1 MKTSKSLVLAPAV
14 AVAVSGMF
22 AVPAVASTSTAP
34 DSPPAQGD
42 TKKPEATVD
51 ETVTQSDIANKDKG
65 IKFSG
70 SGFNGDKTARV
81 VVTGTDGTEYPADQ
95 KLTVNDKG
103 EVNGSYFFTTTG
115 GAKVPL
121 GAYKLNLVGND
132 SKVESTEVSFTVVSD
147 SEAPAPTPTPTAT
160 ETQTQ
165 TPSDTPT
172 APEVKI
178 GELKAGAAD
187 INEKAFASEGL
198 AFTGEGFSPEL
209 KTNVT
214 VTAPAEQGEEPQT
227 VNANVTTDKDGKLA
241 FTVKGAPTT
250 NGPATAA
257 AGESDAQTEAP
268 KDDEAEAPLEIA
280 VKPGT
285 YTVEV
290 GAEGTDKKATAT
302 FNVTAAPSPT
312 PSQTSTPTPSET
324 PSETPSATP
333 SENPSATPT
342 ENPSGEPT
350 ETPSE
355 TPTGEPSATPSD
367 TPSATPSETPSETTA
382 PSKSPVPTGQPTDSD
397 EQKAA
402 PKLTIDPLEI
412 ASADFGKDGVKII
425 GENFEPGQ
433 KITMVVN
440 HAQGK
445 VKQYTTEVTADD
457 NGVAAFRVR
466 AVTTPVLGQ
475 YNVTVHPS
483 DAAADGDE
491 ALHGSFTVITN
502 GSSVG
507 DETTGDT
514 KKGTS
519 GGTDLPR
526 TGAELTG
533 LAMGAGLL
541 VIGAAAVVITR
552 RRTAG
557 GNGPADI

>member
-1 MKTSKSLVLAPAV
+1 
-14 AVAVSGMF
+14 MF

-34 DSPPAQGD
+34 DSPPTQGE
-42 TKKPEATVD
+42 TKKPEATVEF
-51 ETVTQSDIANKDKG
+51 ETVTQSDIADKDKG

-70 SGFNGDKTARV
+70 SGFDGDKTARV
-81 VVTGTDGTEYPADQ
+81 VVTGTDGKTYEPDQ
-95 KLTVNDKG
+95 DLTVNDKG

-121 GAYKLNLVGND
+121 GAYKLELVGND
-132 SKVESTEVSFTVVSD
+132 TKTESTEVTFTVVSD
-147 SEAPAPTPTPTAT
+147 SESPAPTSSATPSETSSATPTTTPSETSSATPT
-160 ETQTQ
+160 ETPSETSSATPTE
-165 TPSDTPT
+165 TPSETSSATPT
-172 APEVKI
+172 ETPKPEI
-178 GELKAGAAD
+178 GEIEPRLTD
-187 INEKAFASEGL
+187 VDEKTFLGKGIE
-198 AFTGEGFSPEL
+198 FTGEGFTADL
-209 KTNVT
+209 KTTVT
-214 VTAPAEQGEEPQT
+214 VKAPAENGKAPQT
-227 VNANVTTDKDGKLA
+227 AEAAVTTDKNGKLA
-241 FTVKGAPTT
+241 FTVKGARTADALAT
-250 NGPATAA
+250 PA
-257 AGESDAQTEAP
+257 GGDSDS
-268 KDDEAEAPLEIA
+268 PLAIA

-290 GAEGTDKKATAT
+290 KAEGVEKSAPAT
-302 FNVTAAPSPT
+302 FDVTAAATEKPT
-312 PSQTSTPTPSET
+312 PT
-324 PSETPSATP
+324 ETPSATP
-333 SENPSATPT
+333 
-342 ENPSGEPT
+342 T
-350 ETPSE
+350 ETPSDE
-355 TPTGEPSATPSD
+355 PTATPSETATD
-367 TPSATPSETPSETTA
+367 TPSETPSETTT
-382 PSKSPVPTGQPTDSD
+382 PSKSPVPTGQPTESD
-397 EQKAA
+397 DKKAA
-402 PKLTIDPLEI
+402 PNLTIDPLEI

-425 GENFEPGQ
+425 GENFKPGQ

-483 DAAADGDE
+483 DAAADGDQ

-514 KKGTS
+514 KKDTS

>member
-115 GAKVPL
+115 DAKVPV
-121 GAYKLNLVGND
+121 GEYKLKLVGND
-132 SKVESTEVSFTVVSD
+132 SKVESTEVSFKVVSD
-147 SEAPAPTPTPTAT
+147 SEKTPT
-160 ETQTQ
+160 
-165 TPSDTPT
+165 
-172 APEVKI
+172 
-178 GELKAGAAD
+178 
-187 INEKAFASEGL
+187 
-198 AFTGEGFSPEL
+198 
-209 KTNVT
+209 
-214 VTAPAEQGEEPQT
+214 
-227 VNANVTTDKDGKLA
+227 
-241 FTVKGAPTT
+241 
-250 NGPATAA
+250 
-257 AGESDAQTEAP
+257 
-268 KDDEAEAPLEIA
+268 
-280 VKPGT
+280 
-285 YTVEV
+285 
-290 GAEGTDKKATAT
+290 
-302 FNVTAAPSPT
+302 
-312 PSQTSTPTPSET
+312 
-324 PSETPSATP
+324 
-333 SENPSATPT
+333 
-342 ENPSGEPT
+342 PT

-355 TPTGEPSATPSD
+355 TPNATPSQ
-367 TPSATPSETPSETTA
+367 TPSQSASPTPTQIPSETPSQTPSASPTPTQDPKPEIGQIKAGASEVDEKDFLAEGLEFTGAGFSPNLKTEVTVTAPAEDGKEAATVTAEVTTDQEGQLAFTVKGAKNAPATPAAGEQSDEPAELTVPFASEYTVKVTAEDAEKTATTTFSVNAAPTQEPTKEPTEDPTATEEPSQEPTETQTSEPSESATPSETPSQTPSQT
-382 PSKSPVPTGQPTDSD
+382 PSKSPVPTGQPTESD
-397 EQKAA
+397 DKKAA

-483 DAAADGDE
+483 DAAADGDQ

-514 KKGTS
+514 KKDTS

>member
-22 AVPAVASTSTAP
+22 AVPAVASASTAP

-42 TKKPEATVD
+42 TKKPEATVES
-51 ETVTQSDIANKDKG
+51 ETVTRSDITDEDKG

-70 SGFNGDKTARV
+70 SGFDGDKTANV
-81 VVTGTDGTEYPADQ
+81 TVTGTDGTEYKAEK

-115 GAKVPL
+115 DAKVPL
-121 GAYKLNLVGND
+121 GEYKLKLVGND
-132 SKVESTEVSFTVVSD
+132 SKVESTEVSFKVVSD
-147 SEAPAPTPTPTAT
+147 SDAPAPTPTPTAT
-160 ETQTQ
+160 ETPTQ

-187 INEKAFASEGL
+187 VNEKEFASDGV
-198 AFTGEGFSPEL
+198 AFSGEGFSPEL

-214 VTAPAEQGEEPQT
+214 VTAPAKQGEEPQT

-241 FTVKGAPTT
+241 FTVKGVPTT

-257 AGESDAQTEAP
+257 AGESDAPTEAP

-290 GAEGTDKKATAT
+290 GAEGTDKKATAA
-302 FNVTAAPSPT
+302 FDVTAAPSPT
-312 PSQTSTPTPSET
+312 PTETSTPTNTPSAT

-333 SENPSATPT
+333 TETPSDEPTATPSET
-342 ENPSGEPT
+342 ATDTPT

-355 TPTGEPSATPSD
+355 TPTGEPSATPS
-367 TPSATPSETPSETTA
+367 ETTT
-382 PSKSPVPTGQPTDSD
+382 PSKSPVPTGQPTESD
-397 EQKAA
+397 DKKAA

-433 KITMVVN
+433 KVTMVVN

-483 DAAADGDE
+483 DAAADGDQ

-514 KKGTS
+514 KKDTS

>member
-1 MKTSKSLVLAPAV
+1 
-14 AVAVSGMF
+14 MF

-42 TKKPEATVD
+42 TKKPEATVES
-51 ETVTQSDIANKDKG
+51 ETVTQSDITDEDEG

-70 SGFNGDKTARV
+70 SGFDGDKTARV
-81 VVTGTDGTEYPADQ
+81 VVTGTDGTEYKAEK

-103 EVNGSYFFTTTG
+103 EVNGSYYFTTTG

-121 GAYKLNLVGND
+121 GEYKLKLVGND
-132 SKVESTEVSFTVVSD
+132 SKVESTEVTFTVVSD
-147 SEAPAPTPTPTAT
+147 SEKTPT
-160 ETQTQ
+160 
-165 TPSDTPT
+165 
-172 APEVKI
+172 
-178 GELKAGAAD
+178 
-187 INEKAFASEGL
+187 
-198 AFTGEGFSPEL
+198 
-209 KTNVT
+209 
-214 VTAPAEQGEEPQT
+214 
-227 VNANVTTDKDGKLA
+227 
-241 FTVKGAPTT
+241 
-250 NGPATAA
+250 
-257 AGESDAQTEAP
+257 
-268 KDDEAEAPLEIA
+268 
-280 VKPGT
+280 
-285 YTVEV
+285 
-290 GAEGTDKKATAT
+290 
-302 FNVTAAPSPT
+302 
-312 PSQTSTPTPSET
+312 
-324 PSETPSATP
+324 
-333 SENPSATPT
+333 
-342 ENPSGEPT
+342 PT

-355 TPTGEPSATPSD
+355 TPNATPSQ
-367 TPSATPSETPSETTA
+367 TPSQSASPTPTQIPSETPSQTPSASPTPTQDPKPEIGQIKAGASEVDEKDFLAEGLEFTGAGFSPNLKTEVTVTAPAEDGKEAATVTAEVTTDQEGQLAFTVKGAKNAPATPAAGEQSDEPAELTVPFASEYTVEVTAEDAEKTATTTFSVNAAPTQEPTKEPTEDPTATEEPSQEPTETQTSEPSESATPSETPSQTPSQT
-382 PSKSPVPTGQPTDSD
+382 PSKSPVPTGQPTESD
-397 EQKAA
+397 DKKAA

-483 DAAADGDE
+483 DAAADGDQ

-514 KKGTS
+514 KKDTS

>member
-1 MKTSKSLVLAPAV
+1 
-14 AVAVSGMF
+14 MF
-22 AVPAVASTSTAP
+22 AVPAVASASTAP

-42 TKKPEATVD
+42 TKKPEATVES
-51 ETVTQSDIANKDKG
+51 ETVTQSDITDEDKG

-70 SGFNGDKTARV
+70 SGFSGDKTASV
-81 VVTGTDGTEYPADQ
+81 TVTGTDGTEYKAEK

-115 GAKVPL
+115 DAKVPL
-121 GAYKLNLVGND
+121 GEYKLKLVGND
-132 SKVESTEVSFTVVSD
+132 SKVESTEVSFKVVSD
-147 SEAPAPTPTPTAT
+147 SDAPAPTPTPTAT
-160 ETQTQ
+160 ETPTQ

-187 INEKAFASEGL
+187 VNEKEFASDGV
-198 AFTGEGFSPEL
+198 AFSGEGFSPEL

-214 VTAPAEQGEEPQT
+214 VTAPAKQGEEPQT

-241 FTVKGAPTT
+241 FTVKGARTADALAT
-250 NGPATAA
+250 PAS
-257 AGESDAQTEAP
+257 GDSDS
-268 KDDEAEAPLEIA
+268 PLEIA

-290 GAEGTDKKATAT
+290 RAEGAEKAAT
-302 FNVTAAPSPT
+302 TTFDVTAAATEEPSPT
-312 PSQTSTPTPSET
+312 GTPS
-324 PSETPSATP
+324 PSDSPSATSDP
-333 SENPSATPT
+333 SE
-342 ENPSGEPT
+342 
-350 ETPSE
+350 
-355 TPTGEPSATPSD
+355 SATPSD
-367 TPSATPSETPSETTA
+367 TPSATPSETPSETTT

-483 DAAADGDE
+483 DAAADGDQ

-514 KKGTS
+514 KKDTS

>member
-1 MKTSKSLVLAPAV
+1 
-14 AVAVSGMF
+14 MF

-81 VVTGTDGTEYPADQ
+81 IVTGTDGTEYPADQ

-115 GAKVPL
+115 DAKVPV
-121 GAYKLNLVGND
+121 GEYKLKLVGND
-132 SKVESTEVSFTVVSD
+132 SKVESTEVSFKVVSD
-147 SEAPAPTPTPTAT
+147 SDAPAPTPTEEETTPSQDPTTPTVDPTTPTAT
-160 ETQTQ
+160 PTETKKPKQTEE
-165 TPSDTPT
+165 PK
-172 APEVKI
+172 PEI
-178 GELKAGAAD
+178 GEIKAGAAEVD
-187 INEKAFASEGL
+187 EKAFLEKGIEFAGQG
-198 AFTGEGFSPEL
+198 FTANL
-209 KTNVT
+209 TTNVT
-214 VTAPAEQGEEPQT
+214 VTAPAENGEEPKT
-227 VNANVTTDKDGKLA
+227 VSANVSTDKDGKLA
-241 FTVKGAPTT
+241 FTVKGAPAADALAT
-250 NGPATAA
+250 PA
-257 AGESDAQTEAP
+257 GGGSD
-268 KDDEAEAPLEIA
+268 APLEIA
-280 VKPGT
+280 VTPGT
-285 YTVEV
+285 YTVKVKAE
-290 GAEGTDKKATAT
+290 GAEKVATTT
-302 FNVTAAPSPT
+302 FDVTAAATEEPPSTGTPSP
-312 PSQTSTPTPSET
+312 SDS
-324 PSETPSATP
+324 PSATSDP
-333 SENPSATPT
+333 SQ
-342 ENPSGEPT
+342 
-350 ETPSE
+350 
-355 TPTGEPSATPSD
+355 SATPSD
-367 TPSATPSETPSETTA
+367 TPSATPSATPSETTT
-382 PSKSPVPTGQPTDSD
+382 PSKSPVPTGQPTESD
-397 EQKAA
+397 DKKAA

-425 GENFEPGQ
+425 GENFKPSQ

-483 DAAADGDE
+483 DAAAGGDQ

-514 KKGTS
+514 KKDTS

>member
-115 GAKVPL
+115 DAKVPV
-121 GAYKLNLVGND
+121 GEYKLKLVGND
-132 SKVESTEVSFTVVSD
+132 SKVESTEVSFKVVSD
-147 SEAPAPTPTPTAT
+147 SDAPAPTPTEEETTPSQDPTTPTVDPTTPTAT
-160 ETQTQ
+160 PTETKKPKQTEE
-165 TPSDTPT
+165 PK
-172 APEVKI
+172 PEI
-178 GELKAGAAD
+178 EIKAGAAEVD
-187 INEKAFASEGL
+187 EKAFLEKGIEFAGQG
-198 AFTGEGFSPEL
+198 FTANL
-209 KTNVT
+209 TTNVT
-214 VTAPAEQGEEPQT
+214 VTAPAENGEEPKT
-227 VNANVTTDKDGKLA
+227 VSANVSTDKDGKLA
-241 FTVKGAPTT
+241 FTVKGAPTADARA
-250 NGPATAA
+250 AT
-257 AGESDAQTEAP
+257 GKSDV
-268 KDDEAEAPLEIA
+268 PLAIA
-280 VKPGT
+280 VTPGT

-290 GAEGTDKKATAT
+290 KAEGVEKSAPAT
-302 FNVTAAPSPT
+302 FDVTAAATEEPPSTGTPSP
-312 PSQTSTPTPSET
+312 SDS
-324 PSETPSATP
+324 PSATSDP
-333 SENPSATPT
+333 SQ
-342 ENPSGEPT
+342 
-350 ETPSE
+350 
-355 TPTGEPSATPSD
+355 SATPSD
-367 TPSATPSETPSETTA
+367 TPSATSSETPSETTT
-382 PSKSPVPTGQPTDSD
+382 PSKSPVPTGQPTESD
-397 EQKAA
+397 DKKAA

-412 ASADFGKDGVKII
+412 ASADFGKDGIKII

-483 DAAADGDE
+483 DAAADGDQ

-514 KKGTS
+514 KKDTS

>member
-42 TKKPEATVD
+42 TKKPEATVES
-51 ETVTQSDIANKDKG
+51 ETVTQSDITDEDKG

-70 SGFNGDKTARV
+70 SGFGGDKTASV
-81 VVTGTDGTEYPADQ
+81 TVTGTDGTEYKAEK

-103 EVNGSYFFTTTG
+103 EVNGSYYFTTTG
-115 GAKVPL
+115 DAKVPL
-121 GAYKLNLVGND
+121 GEYKLKLVGND
-132 SKVESTEVSFTVVSD
+132 SKVESTEVSFKVVSD
-147 SEAPAPTPTPTAT
+147 SEKTPT
-160 ETQTQ
+160 
-165 TPSDTPT
+165 
-172 APEVKI
+172 
-178 GELKAGAAD
+178 
-187 INEKAFASEGL
+187 
-198 AFTGEGFSPEL
+198 
-209 KTNVT
+209 
-214 VTAPAEQGEEPQT
+214 
-227 VNANVTTDKDGKLA
+227 
-241 FTVKGAPTT
+241 
-250 NGPATAA
+250 
-257 AGESDAQTEAP
+257 
-268 KDDEAEAPLEIA
+268 
-280 VKPGT
+280 
-285 YTVEV
+285 
-290 GAEGTDKKATAT
+290 
-302 FNVTAAPSPT
+302 
-312 PSQTSTPTPSET
+312 
-324 PSETPSATP
+324 
-333 SENPSATPT
+333 
-342 ENPSGEPT
+342 PT

-355 TPTGEPSATPSD
+355 TPNATPSQ
-367 TPSATPSETPSETTA
+367 TPSQSASPTPTQIPSETPSQTPSASPTPTQDPKPEIGQIKAGASEVDEKDFLAEGLEFTGAGFSPNLKTEVTVTAPAEDGKEAATVTAEVTTDQEGQLAFTVKGAKNAPATPAAGEQSDEPAELTVPFASEYTVEVTAEDAEKTATAIFSVNAAPTQEPTKEPTEDPTATEEPSQEPTETQTSETSESATPSETPSQPPSQTS
-382 PSKSPVPTGQPTDSD
+382 SKSPVPTGQPTESD
-397 EQKAA
+397 DKKAA

-433 KITMVVN
+433 KVTMVVN

-483 DAAADGDE
+483 DAAADGDQ

-514 KKGTS
+514 KKDTS

>member
-34 DSPPAQGD
+34 DSPPSQGE
-42 TKKPEATVD
+42 TKKPEATVES
-51 ETVTQSDIANKDKG
+51 ETVTQSDITDEDKG

-70 SGFNGDKTARV
+70 SGFSGDKTASV
-81 VVTGTDGTEYPADQ
+81 TVTGTDGTEYKAEK

-103 EVNGSYFFTTTG
+103 EVNGSYYFTTTG
-115 GAKVPL
+115 DAKVPL
-121 GAYKLNLVGND
+121 GEYKLKLVGND
-132 SKVESTEVSFTVVSD
+132 SKVESTEVSFKVVSD
-147 SEAPAPTPTPTAT
+147 SDAPAPTPTEEETTPSQDPTTPTVDPTTPTAT
-160 ETQTQ
+160 PTETKKPKQTEE
-165 TPSDTPT
+165 PKPEIGEIKAS
-172 APEVKI
+172 AAEVK
-178 GELKAGAAD
+178 
-187 INEKAFASEGL
+187 EKAFLDKDIE
-198 AFTGEGFSPEL
+198 FTGEGFTANL
-209 KTNVT
+209 KTTVT
-214 VTAPAEQGEEPQT
+214 VKAPAENGEAPQT
-227 VNANVTTDKDGKLA
+227 AEAEVTTDKDGKLA
-241 FTVKGAPTT
+241 FTVKGAPAADALAT
-250 NGPATAA
+250 PAS
-257 AGESDAQTEAP
+257 GDSD
-268 KDDEAEAPLEIA
+268 APLEIA

-290 GAEGTDKKATAT
+290 KAEGAEKAAT
-302 FNVTAAPSPT
+302 TTFDVTAAATEEPTPTGTPSP
-312 PSQTSTPTPSET
+312 SDS
-324 PSETPSATP
+324 PSATSDP
-333 SENPSATPT
+333 SE
-342 ENPSGEPT
+342 
-350 ETPSE
+350 
-355 TPTGEPSATPSD
+355 SATPSD

-382 PSKSPVPTGQPTDSD
+382 PSKSPVPTGQPTESD
-397 EQKAA
+397 DKKAE

-433 KITMVVN
+433 KVTMVVN

-483 DAAADGDE
+483 DSAADGDQ

-514 KKGTS
+514 KKDTS

>member
-42 TKKPEATVD
+42 TKKPEATVES

-65 IKFSG
+65 IRFSG
-70 SGFNGDKTARV
+70 SGFDGDKTARV

-103 EVNGSYFFTTTG
+103 EVNGSYFFTTSGDAT
-115 GAKVPL
+115 VPL
-121 GAYKLNLVGND
+121 GEYKLKLVGND
-132 SKVESTEVSFTVVSD
+132 TKTESTEVTFTVVSD
-147 SEAPAPTPTPTAT
+147 SESPAPTPSATPSETPSETTTPSETPSATPT
-160 ETQTQ
+160 EN
-165 TPSDTPT
+165 PKPEIG
-172 APEVKI
+172 EVK
-178 GELKAGAAD
+178 ASAAEVD
-187 INEKAFASEGL
+187 EKAFLDKGIE
-198 AFTGEGFSPEL
+198 FTGEGFTANL
-209 KTNVT
+209 KTTVT
-214 VTAPAEQGEEPQT
+214 VKAPAENGEAPQT
-227 VNANVTTDKDGKLA
+227 AEAEVTTDKDGKLA
-241 FTVKGAPTT
+241 FTVKGARTADALAT
-250 NGPATAA
+250 PAS
-257 AGESDAQTEAP
+257 GDSDS
-268 KDDEAEAPLEIA
+268 PLEIA

-290 GAEGTDKKATAT
+290 KAEGAEKAAT
-302 FNVTAAPSPT
+302 TTFDVTAAATEEPTPTGTPSP
-312 PSQTSTPTPSET
+312 SDS
-324 PSETPSATP
+324 PSATSDP
-333 SENPSATPT
+333 SE
-342 ENPSGEPT
+342 
-350 ETPSE
+350 
-355 TPTGEPSATPSD
+355 SATPSD

>member
-115 GAKVPL
+115 DAKVPV
-121 GAYKLNLVGND
+121 GEYKLKLVGND
-132 SKVESTEVSFTVVSD
+132 SKVESTEVSFKVVSD
-147 SEAPAPTPTPTAT
+147 SDAPAPTPTATAT
-160 ETQTQ
+160 ETPTQ
-165 TPSDTPT
+165 TPSDTPA

-187 INEKAFASEGL
+187 VNEKAFASDGL

-214 VTAPAEQGEEPQT
+214 VEAPAEQGEEPQT
-227 VNANVTTDKDGKLA
+227 VNANVTTDKDGKLT
-241 FTVKGAPTT
+241 FTVKGVPTT
-250 NGPATAA
+250 HGPATAA
-257 AGESDAQTEAP
+257 AGESDAQTETP
-268 KDDEAEAPLEIA
+268 KEDEAEAPLEIA

-285 YTVEV
+285 YTVKV
-290 GAEGTDKKATAT
+290 GAEGTDKKTTAT

-333 SENPSATPT
+333 SETPSATPSATPT
-342 ENPSGEPT
+342 ETPSGEPT

-355 TPTGEPSATPSD
+355 TPAGE
-367 TPSATPSETPSETTA
+367 PSATPSETPSQTPSQT
-382 PSKSPVPTGQPTDSD
+382 PSKSPVPTGQPTESD
-397 EQKAA
+397 DKKAA

-433 KITMVVN
+433 KVTMVVN

-483 DAAADGDE
+483 DAAADGDQ

-514 KKGTS
+514 KKDTS

>member
-42 TKKPEATVD
+42 SKKDEPEASVES
-51 ETVTQSDIANKDKG
+51 ETVTQSDIANKDEG
-65 IKFSG
+65 IDFSAE
-70 SGFNGDKTARV
+70 GFTGDKTASV
-81 VVTGTDGTEYPADQ
+81 IVTGTDGTDYKADE

-121 GAYKLNLVGND
+121 GEYKLKLVGND
-132 SKVESTEVSFTVVSD
+132 TKTESTEATFKVVSD
-147 SEAPAPTPTPTAT
+147 SDAPDPTPTPTAT

-187 INEKAFASEGL
+187 INEKAFASDGL
-198 AFTGEGFSPEL
+198 AFTGEGFSPAL

-214 VTAPAEQGEEPQT
+214 VKAPAKQGEEPQT

-241 FTVKGAPTT
+241 FTVKGVPTT

-257 AGESDAQTEAP
+257 AGESDAQTETP

-290 GAEGTDKKATAT
+290 GAEGTDKEATAT

-312 PSQTSTPTPSET
+312 PTETSTPTDTPSAT

-333 SENPSATPT
+333 SETPSATPT
-342 ENPSGEPT
+342 ETPSDEPT
-350 ETPSE
+350 ATPSE
-355 TPTGEPSATPSD
+355 TATD
-367 TPSATPSETPSETTA
+367 TPSATPSETTT
-382 PSKSPVPTGQPTDSD
+382 PSKSPVPTGQPTESD
-397 EQKAA
+397 DKKAA

-483 DAAADGDE
+483 DAAADGDQ

-514 KKGTS
+514 KKDTS

>member
-1 MKTSKSLVLAPAV
+1 
-14 AVAVSGMF
+14 MF

-42 TKKPEATVD
+42 TKKPEATVES
-51 ETVTQSDIANKDKG
+51 ETVTQSDITDEDKG

-70 SGFNGDKTARV
+70 SGFGGDKTASV
-81 VVTGTDGTEYPADQ
+81 TVTGTDGTEYKAEK

-103 EVNGSYFFTTTG
+103 EVNGSYYFTTTG
-115 GAKVPL
+115 DAKVPL
-121 GAYKLNLVGND
+121 GEYKLKLVGND
-132 SKVESTEVSFTVVSD
+132 SKVESTEVSFKVVSD
-147 SEAPAPTPTPTAT
+147 SEKTPT
-160 ETQTQ
+160 
-165 TPSDTPT
+165 
-172 APEVKI
+172 
-178 GELKAGAAD
+178 
-187 INEKAFASEGL
+187 
-198 AFTGEGFSPEL
+198 
-209 KTNVT
+209 
-214 VTAPAEQGEEPQT
+214 
-227 VNANVTTDKDGKLA
+227 
-241 FTVKGAPTT
+241 
-250 NGPATAA
+250 
-257 AGESDAQTEAP
+257 
-268 KDDEAEAPLEIA
+268 
-280 VKPGT
+280 
-285 YTVEV
+285 
-290 GAEGTDKKATAT
+290 
-302 FNVTAAPSPT
+302 
-312 PSQTSTPTPSET
+312 
-324 PSETPSATP
+324 
-333 SENPSATPT
+333 
-342 ENPSGEPT
+342 PT

-355 TPTGEPSATPSD
+355 TPNATPSQ
-367 TPSATPSETPSETTA
+367 TPSQSASPTPTQIPSETPSQTPSASPTPTQDPKPEIGQIKAGASEVDEKDFLAEGLEFTGAGFSPNLKTEVTVTAPAEDGKEAATVTAEVTTDQEGQLAFTVKGAKNAPATPAAGEQSDEPAELTVPFASEYTVEVTAEDAEKTATAIFSVNAAPTQEPTKEPTEDPTATEEPTETQTSEPSESATPSETPSQTPSQT
-382 PSKSPVPTGQPTDSD
+382 PSKSPVPTGQPTESD
-397 EQKAA
+397 DKKAA

-433 KITMVVN
+433 KVTMVVN

-483 DAAADGDE
+483 DAAADGDQ

-514 KKGTS
+514 KKDTS

>member
-34 DSPPAQGD
+34 DSPPSQGE
-42 TKKPEATVD
+42 TKKPEATVES
-51 ETVTQSDIANKDKG
+51 ETVTQSDIADKDKG

-70 SGFNGDKTARV
+70 SGFDGDKTARV
-81 VVTGTDGTEYPADQ
+81 VVTGTDGTTYEPDQ
-95 KLTVNDKG
+95 DLTVNDKG

-121 GAYKLNLVGND
+121 GAYKLELVGND
-132 SKVESTEVSFTVVSD
+132 TKTESTEVTFTVVSD
-147 SEAPAPTPTPTAT
+147 SESPAPTPPTETPSETPNATPTETPSETSSAPPT
-160 ETQTQ
+160 ET
-165 TPSDTPT
+165 PPK
-172 APEVKI
+172 PEIGKI
-178 GELKAGAAD
+178 KPRVTD
-187 INEKAFASEGL
+187 VDEKTFLDKGIE
-198 AFTGEGFSPEL
+198 FTGEGFTADL
-209 KTNVT
+209 KTTVT
-214 VTAPAEQGEEPQT
+214 VEAPAENGKAPQT
-227 VNANVTTDKDGKLA
+227 AEAAVTTDKDGKLA
-241 FTVKGAPTT
+241 FTIKGARTDDALAT
-250 NGPATAA
+250 PAR
-257 AGESDAQTEAP
+257 GDSDS
-268 KDDEAEAPLEIA
+268 PLETA
-280 VKPGT
+280 VKSGT

-290 GAEGTDKKATAT
+290 KAEGAEKSARAT
-302 FNVTAAPSPT
+302 FDVTAAATEEPPPTGTPSP
-312 PSQTSTPTPSET
+312 SDS
-324 PSETPSATP
+324 PSATSDP
-333 SENPSATPT
+333 SQ
-342 ENPSGEPT
+342 
-350 ETPSE
+350 
-355 TPTGEPSATPSD
+355 SATPSD
-367 TPSATPSETPSETTA
+367 TPSATPSETPSETTT
-382 PSKSPVPTGQPTDSD
+382 PSKSPVPTGQPTESD
-397 EQKAA
+397 DKKAA

-425 GENFEPGQ
+425 GENFKPGQ

-483 DAAADGDE
+483 DAAADGDQ

-514 KKGTS
+514 KKDTS

>member
-115 GAKVPL
+115 DAKVPL
-121 GAYKLNLVGND
+121 GEYKLKLVGND
-132 SKVESTEVSFTVVSD
+132 SKVESTEVSFKVVSD
-147 SEAPAPTPTPTAT
+147 SEKTPT
-160 ETQTQ
+160 
-165 TPSDTPT
+165 
-172 APEVKI
+172 
-178 GELKAGAAD
+178 
-187 INEKAFASEGL
+187 
-198 AFTGEGFSPEL
+198 
-209 KTNVT
+209 
-214 VTAPAEQGEEPQT
+214 
-227 VNANVTTDKDGKLA
+227 
-241 FTVKGAPTT
+241 
-250 NGPATAA
+250 
-257 AGESDAQTEAP
+257 
-268 KDDEAEAPLEIA
+268 
-280 VKPGT
+280 
-285 YTVEV
+285 
-290 GAEGTDKKATAT
+290 
-302 FNVTAAPSPT
+302 
-312 PSQTSTPTPSET
+312 
-324 PSETPSATP
+324 
-333 SENPSATPT
+333 
-342 ENPSGEPT
+342 PT

-355 TPTGEPSATPSD
+355 TPNATPSQ
-367 TPSATPSETPSETTA
+367 TPSQSASPTPTQIPSETPSQTPSASPTPTQDPKPEIGQIKAGASEVDEKDFLAEGLEFTGAGFSPDLKTEVTVTAPAEDGKEAATVTAEVTTDQEGQLAFTIKGAKNAPATPAAGEQSDEPAELTVPFASEYTVEVTAEDAEKTATATFSVNAAPTQEPTEDPTATEEPSQEPTETQTSEPSESATPSETPSQTPSQT
-382 PSKSPVPTGQPTDSD
+382 PSKSPVPTGQPTESD
-397 EQKAA
+397 DKKAA

-425 GENFEPGQ
+425 GENFKPGQ

-483 DAAADGDE
+483 DAAADGDQ

-514 KKGTS
+514 KKDTS

>member
-42 TKKPEATVD
+42 TKKPEATVES

-65 IKFSG
+65 IRFSG

-115 GAKVPL
+115 DAKVPV
-121 GAYKLNLVGND
+121 GEYKLKLVGND
-132 SKVESTEVSFTVVSD
+132 TKTESTEVTFTVVSD
-147 SEAPAPTPTPTAT
+147 SESPAPTPSATPSETPSETTTPSETPSATPTENPKPEIGEIKA
-160 ETQTQ
+160 
-165 TPSDTPT
+165 S
-172 APEVKI
+172 AAEVK
-178 GELKAGAAD
+178 
-187 INEKAFASEGL
+187 EKAFLDKGIE
-198 AFTGEGFSPEL
+198 FTGEGFTANL
-209 KTNVT
+209 KTTVT
-214 VTAPAEQGEEPQT
+214 VKAPAENGEAPQT
-227 VNANVTTDKDGKLA
+227 AEAEVTTDKDGKLA
-241 FTVKGAPTT
+241 FTVKGARTADALAT
-250 NGPATAA
+250 PAS
-257 AGESDAQTEAP
+257 GDSDS
-268 KDDEAEAPLEIA
+268 PLKIA

-290 GAEGTDKKATAT
+290 KAEGAEKAAT
-302 FNVTAAPSPT
+302 TTFDVTAAATEEPTPTGTPSP
-312 PSQTSTPTPSET
+312 SDS
-324 PSETPSATP
+324 PSATSDP
-333 SENPSATPT
+333 SE
-342 ENPSGEPT
+342 
-350 ETPSE
+350 
-355 TPTGEPSATPSD
+355 SATPSD

>member
-1 MKTSKSLVLAPAV
+1 
-14 AVAVSGMF
+14 MF

-115 GAKVPL
+115 DAKVPV
-121 GAYKLNLVGND
+121 GEYKLKLVGND
-132 SKVESTEVSFTVVSD
+132 SKVESTEVSFKVVSD
-147 SEAPAPTPTPTAT
+147 SDAPAPTPTEEETTPSQDPTTPTVDPTTPTAT
-160 ETQTQ
+160 PTETKKPKQTEE
-165 TPSDTPT
+165 PK
-172 APEVKI
+172 PEI
-178 GELKAGAAD
+178 GEIKAGAAEVD
-187 INEKAFASEGL
+187 EKAFLEKGIEFAGQG
-198 AFTGEGFSPEL
+198 FTANL
-209 KTNVT
+209 TTNVT
-214 VTAPAEQGEEPQT
+214 VTAPAENGEEPKT
-227 VNANVTTDKDGKLA
+227 VSANVSTDKDGKLA
-241 FTVKGAPTT
+241 FTVKGAPTADARA
-250 NGPATAA
+250 AT
-257 AGESDAQTEAP
+257 GKSDV
-268 KDDEAEAPLEIA
+268 PLAIA
-280 VKPGT
+280 VTPGT
-285 YTVEV
+285 YTVKVKAE
-290 GAEGTDKKATAT
+290 GAEKVATTT
-302 FNVTAAPSPT
+302 FNVTAAATEKPT
-312 PSQTSTPTPSET
+312 PT
-324 PSETPSATP
+324 ETPSATP
-333 SENPSATPT
+333 
-342 ENPSGEPT
+342 T
-350 ETPSE
+350 ETPSDE
-355 TPTGEPSATPSD
+355 PTATPSETATD
-367 TPSATPSETPSETTA
+367 TPSATPSETTA

>member
-34 DSPPAQGD
+34 DNPPAQGE
-42 TKKPEATVD
+42 TKKPEAAV
-51 ETVTQSDIANKDKG
+51 ESESVSQADIANKDKG
-65 IKFSG
+65 IKFSAT
-70 SGFNGDKTARV
+70 GFNGDKTASV
-81 VVTGTDGTEYPADQ
+81 VVTGTDGTEYKPDE

-103 EVNGSYFFTTTG
+103 EVNGSYFFTTSKD
-115 GAKVPL
+115 AKVPM
-121 GAYKLNLVGND
+121 GEYKLKVVGND
-132 SKVESTEVSFTVVSD
+132 SKVESTEVTFKVVSNTATP
-147 SEAPAPTPTPTAT
+147 SPTPSATPTETPTGTPTETPTA
-160 ETQTQ
+160 
-165 TPSDTPT
+165 
-172 APEVKI
+172 EVKI
-178 GELKAGAAD
+178 GTLKAGAAD
-187 INEKAFASEGL
+187 VNEKAFSSDGL

-209 KTNVT
+209 KTDVT
-214 VTAPAEQGEEPQT
+214 VTAPAKDGEEPKT
-227 VNANVTTDKDGKLA
+227 VSANVTTDKDGKLA
-241 FTVKGAPTT
+241 FTVKGLQQAMAAPADGASGT
-250 NGPATAA
+250 PS
-257 AGESDAQTEAP
+257 EQPKDDKSEAP
-268 KDDEAEAPLEIA
+268 KADVPLEIA
-280 VKPGT
+280 VTPGT

-290 GAEGTDKKATAT
+290 KAEGTDKTAKAT
-302 FNVTAAPSPT
+302 FNVTAAP
-312 PSQTSTPTPSET
+312 TPTPTETPSAT

-333 SENPSATPT
+333 SE
-342 ENPSGEPT
+342 
-350 ETPSE
+350 TPSV
-355 TPTGEPSATPSD
+355 
-367 TPSATPSETPSETTA
+367 TPSETPSETAT
-382 PSKSPVPTGQPTDSD
+382 PSETPSATPTPSDEPSATPSQSPMPTDKPTDSD
-397 EQKAA
+397 EEKAA

-412 ASADFGKDGVKII
+412 SSADFGKDGVTVT

-433 KITMVVN
+433 KVTMVVN

-445 VKQYTTEVTADD
+445 VKQYTKEVTVDE

-483 DAAADGDE
+483 DAAADGEE

-502 GSSVG
+502 GSSIG
-507 DETTGDT
+507 DETTGDN

>member
-42 TKKPEATVD
+42 TKKPEATVES
-51 ETVTQSDIANKDKG
+51 ETVTQSDITDEDKG

-70 SGFNGDKTARV
+70 SGFDGDKTASV
-81 VVTGTDGTEYPADQ
+81 TVTGTDGTEYKAEK

-103 EVNGSYFFTTTG
+103 EVNGSYYFTTTG

-121 GAYKLNLVGND
+121 GEYKLKLVGND

-147 SEAPAPTPTPTAT
+147 SEKTPT
-160 ETQTQ
+160 
-165 TPSDTPT
+165 
-172 APEVKI
+172 
-178 GELKAGAAD
+178 
-187 INEKAFASEGL
+187 
-198 AFTGEGFSPEL
+198 
-209 KTNVT
+209 
-214 VTAPAEQGEEPQT
+214 
-227 VNANVTTDKDGKLA
+227 
-241 FTVKGAPTT
+241 
-250 NGPATAA
+250 
-257 AGESDAQTEAP
+257 
-268 KDDEAEAPLEIA
+268 
-280 VKPGT
+280 
-285 YTVEV
+285 
-290 GAEGTDKKATAT
+290 
-302 FNVTAAPSPT
+302 
-312 PSQTSTPTPSET
+312 
-324 PSETPSATP
+324 
-333 SENPSATPT
+333 
-342 ENPSGEPT
+342 PT

-355 TPTGEPSATPSD
+355 TPNATPSQ
-367 TPSATPSETPSETTA
+367 TPSQSASPTPTQIPSETPSQTPSASPTPTQDPKPEIGQIKAGASKVDEKDFLAEGLEFAGAGFSPDLKTEVTVTA
-382 PSKSPVPTGQPTDSD
+382 PAEDGKEAATVTAEVTTDQEGQLAFTVKGAKNAPATPAAGEQSDEPAELTVPFASEYTVEVTAEDAEKTATATFSVNAAPTQEPTETQTSEPSESATRSETPSQTPSQTPSKPSVPTGQPTESD
-397 EQKAA
+397 KKAA

-412 ASADFGKDGVKII
+412 VSADFGKDGVKII

-483 DAAADGDE
+483 DAAADGDQ

-514 KKGTS
+514 KKDTS